1 MSGRKILAGLEE
13 ALEHASGVQT
23 SAKERRI
30 QVQPSVDVRNIRRRL
45 ALTQQA
51 FAAQFGFSVA
61 AVRHWEQGSRVPE
74 TSARLL
80 LTLID
85 RDPDYV
91 LATLGLQKAATNG

>member
-1 MSGRKILAGLEE
+1 MSGDKIISGLEE
-13 ALEHASGVQT
+13 ALQHASGALAV
-23 SAKERRI
+23 KERHIRAASFI
-30 QVQPSVDVRNIRRRL
+30 DVRNIRRRL

>member
-1 MSGRKILAGLEE
+1 MSGRKILAGLEQ
-13 ALEHASGVQT
+13 ALEHASGGRA
-23 SAKERRI
+23 AKERRI
-30 QVQPSVDVRNIRRRL
+30 HVEPSVDVRNIRRRL

-74 TSARLL
+74 TSARIL

-91 LATLGLQKAATNG
+91 LAALGLEKAATSG